1 MALKYSTRNDL
12 HYENKNIINYSVWQL
27 FTKFD
32 KNDSNYFTINL
43 YWSYVST
50 FLVYKNSALK
60 VIRKFGL
67 YTNI

>member
-32 KNDSNYFTINL
+32 KNDSNYFTTNL

-50 FLVYKNSALK
+50 FPVYKNLALK
-60 VIRKFGL
+60 IIRKFGL
-67 YTNI
+67 YKNV